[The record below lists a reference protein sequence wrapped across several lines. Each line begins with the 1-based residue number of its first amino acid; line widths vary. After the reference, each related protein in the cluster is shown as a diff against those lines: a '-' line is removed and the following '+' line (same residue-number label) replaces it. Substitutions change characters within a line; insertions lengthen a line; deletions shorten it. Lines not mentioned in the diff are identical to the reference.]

1 MRRKRFSVEQIV
13 GVLKQVEVGVAVV
26 EVCRQ
31 TGITE
36 QTFYRW
42 KKQYAGLETDH
53 VRQLKQLQEENAR
66 LKRLVAELS
75 LDKTMLQDVLAKKN
89 VKPSRR
95 RPVVEYLG
103 GVYRVSQRRAC
114 QVARIPVSTFR
125 YQSTQEPRT
134 ALRLRIREIAQARI
148 RYGYR
153 KIRVLLKREGWKVGK
168 KLVYRLYCEEGLAL
182 RHKPRR
188 RRCAAANRR
197 ERTKATAPNQAWSVD
212 FVADQIADG
221 RKFRALTIVDVFTR
235 ESLAIEVG
243 QSLKGTD
250 VVRVLSRIGSQRA
263 TPKTL
268 YCDNGTEFTSQV
280 MDLWAYRAGVKI
292 DFSRPG
298 KPTDNAYI
306 ESFNGTFRS
315 ECLDAHWFATLAEAR
330 QVIEAWRH
338 EYNASRPHRALGERT
353 PNEIASEFAAS
364 RELTGQ
370 QTAEN
375 SLSG

>member
-1 MRRKRFSVEQIV
+1 M
-13 GVLKQVEVGVAVV
+13 
-26 EVCRQ
+26 
-31 TGITE
+31 
-36 QTFYRW
+36 
-42 KKQYAGLETDH
+42 D
-53 VRQLKQLQEENAR
+53 
-66 LKRLVAELS
+66 
-75 LDKTMLQDVLAKKN
+75 
-89 VKPSRR
+89 
-95 RPVVEYLG
+95 YLG

-182 RHKPRR
+182 RYKPRR
-188 RRCAAANRR
+188 RRCAAVNRR
-197 ERTKATAPNQAWSVD
+197 ERTKAAAPNEAWSID
-212 FVADQIADG
+212 FVADQLADG

-250 VVRVLSRIGSQRA
+250 VVCVLSRIGSQRA
-263 TPKTL
+263 APKTL

-280 MDLWAYRAGVKI
+280 TDLWAYRAGVKI

-330 QVIEAWRH
+330 QVIEAWRQ

-364 RELTGQ
+364 RKFTGQ

>member
-1 MRRKRFSVEQIV
+1 M
-13 GVLKQVEVGVAVV
+13 
-26 EVCRQ
+26 
-31 TGITE
+31 
-36 QTFYRW
+36 
-42 KKQYAGLETDH
+42 D
-53 VRQLKQLQEENAR
+53 
-66 LKRLVAELS
+66 
-75 LDKTMLQDVLAKKN
+75 
-89 VKPSRR
+89 
-95 RPVVEYLG
+95 YLG

-114 QVARIPVSTFR
+114 RVARIPVSTFR
-125 YQSTQEPRT
+125 YQSTQEPQT

-182 RHKPRR
+182 RYKPRR

-197 ERTKATAPNQAWSVD
+197 ERTKATAPNEAWSID
-212 FVADQIADG
+212 FVADQLADG

-330 QVIEAWRH
+330 QVIEAWRQ
-338 EYNASRPHRALGERT
+338 EYNESRPHRALGERT